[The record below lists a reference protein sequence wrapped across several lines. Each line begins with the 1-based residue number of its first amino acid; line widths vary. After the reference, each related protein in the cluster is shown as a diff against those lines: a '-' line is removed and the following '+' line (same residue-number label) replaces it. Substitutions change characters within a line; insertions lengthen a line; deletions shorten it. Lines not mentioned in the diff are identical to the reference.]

1 MADITNQLQAVAG
14 AAGGTQSYI
23 VFQSYFPTSP
33 VDTELLTLLDASVPG
48 TVTLATTYVTGMTST
63 SVEAN
68 NSIFSPDG
76 KYIAISGNDNSFFRL
91 LNHTTPGTLSLSA
104 TYNFSLR
111 TSSAFTPDGNYI
123 ALAGNSPLI
132 LLDHTTP
139 GTLSYATSYVT
150 TQRTFSCDFNFD
162 GSYLVWS
169 STFRVTL
176 LSHSAGSL
184 TYSATY
190 LYSSS
195 AVYNAV
201 AFEPV
206 TGNYIAA
213 VNSAN
218 TPRFI
223 LFDHTT
229 PGSLTIGTTYA
240 IGASPISVNWSPD
253 GDYIAVALRGFI
265 GAGSQP
271 YINLLDHTTPGAISL
286 AATYSL
292 SDVATNARFSPDGK
306 YIAVTW
312 YSTPYF
318 AILDHTT
325 PGSLSLATTYT
336 MNNYGSGLDWKE
348 YIP

>member
-1 MADITNQLQAVAG
+1 MADITNQLQA
-14 AAGGTQSYI
+14 AAGTGGAQSYI
-23 VFQSYFPTSP
+23 VFQSFFPTSP
-33 VDTELLTLLDASVPG
+33 VNTESLTLLDASTPG
-48 TVTLATTYVTGMTST
+48 SVTLATTYVTGMTSS

-68 NSIFSPDG
+68 NAIFSPDG
-76 KYIAISGNDNSFFRL
+76 KYIAVPGIDNV
-91 LNHTTPGTLSLSA
+91 
-104 TYNFSLR
+104 YFS
-111 TSSAFTPDGNYI
+111 
-123 ALAGNSPLI
+123 

-139 GTLSYATSYVT
+139 GTLSLAATYNVGTVRTSAAFTSTGDYIAVAGNSPLLLLNHTTPGSVSYATTYASV
-150 TQRTFSCDFNFD
+150 QRTFSCDFNFD
-162 GSYLVWS
+162 DTYLVWS

-176 LSHSAGSL
+176 LSHSAGTL

-195 AVYNAV
+195 ATYNAV

-206 TGNYIAA
+206 TGDYIAA

-229 PGSLTIGTTYA
+229 PGSLTVGTTYA
-240 IGASPISVNWSPD
+240 IGADPISVNWSPD
-253 GDYIAVALRGFI
+253 GNYIAVALRGYI
-265 GAGSQP
+265 GAGNQP
-271 YINLLDHTTPGAISL
+271 YINLLDHTTPGTISL

-292 SDVATNARFSPDGK
+292 SNVATNARFSPDGN

-312 YSTPYF
+312 YSTPFF

-336 MNNYGSGLDWKE
+336 MNNYGSGLDWAE